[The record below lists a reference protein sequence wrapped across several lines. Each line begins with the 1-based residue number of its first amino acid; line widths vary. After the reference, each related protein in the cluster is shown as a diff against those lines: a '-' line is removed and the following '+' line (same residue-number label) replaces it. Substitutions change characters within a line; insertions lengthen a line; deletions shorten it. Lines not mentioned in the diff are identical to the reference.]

1 MLKRKLR
8 DPSVNGITEGVIWQQ
23 ILMYFFPILL
33 GTFFQQMYNTVD
45 AVIVGKF
52 VGTEALAAVGGSAG
66 TLMNLLIGFFV
77 GLSSGAT
84 VIIAQFYGS
93 GNHRQVSGAVHTAF
107 ALSLVGGLIMMLI
120 GIPLSRTALQW
131 VGTPDDI
138 LDLSVTYM
146 HLSFAGVI
154 PSMIYNIGSGILRAV
169 GDSTRPLYFL
179 IICCVA
185 NIVLDV
191 IFVVGFELG
200 VAGVAIATAL
210 AQLIS
215 AALVI
220 ITLMRSNGSFQL
232 YIRRIR
238 FYGNILGNIIKIGL
252 PAGLQSVMYSLSNI
266 LLQAAIN
273 AFGTVAIAANS
284 ACGKL
289 DGIMWMVMGAFG
301 VTTTTFVGQNFGA
314 QKFDRMK
321 KIVRTSFVMTAVST
335 VALEVFLYIFAK
347 PALSL
352 FTGDEAVLL
361 EGVHILR
368 FLAPCYVLYMSIE
381 ILAGTLRGTGDSV
394 VPLIFT
400 ACGICLVRVLWVIFG
415 SPYFT
420 DVNHVLASYPI
431 TWTITSTLFIAYYL
445 KGGWLK
451 RRKKAMGFSLEEPK
465 ENA

>member
-1 MLKRKLR
+1 MFGNKRR
-8 DPSVNGITEGVIWQQ
+8 NSTVNGITEGVIWQQ
-23 ILMYFFPILL
+23 ILLYFFPILL

-52 VGTEALAAVGGSAG
+52 VGTEALAAVGGPAG
-66 TLMNLLIGFFV
+66 TLVNLLIGFFV

-93 GNHRQVSGAVHTAF
+93 GDRKHVSDAVHTAF
-107 ALSLVGGLIMMLI
+107 ALSLIGGVIMMLV
-120 GIPLSRTALQW
+120 GIPLSRTALRL
-131 VGTPDDI
+131 VSTPEDI
-138 LDLSVTYM
+138 LDLSATYM
-146 HLSFAGVI
+146 YITFIGVI
-154 PSMIYNIGSGILRAV
+154 PSLIYNIGSGILRAV
-169 GDSTRPLYFL
+169 GDSRRPLFFL

-191 IFVVGFELG
+191 LFVVGFELG

-210 AQLIS
+210 AQTIS
-215 AALVI
+215 AVLVI
-220 ITLMRSNGSFQL
+220 ITLMRSETSFQL
-232 YIRRIR
+232 HLKKIG

-266 LLQAAIN
+266 MLQSAIN
-273 AFGTVAIAANS
+273 AFGTIAIAANS

-321 KIVRTSFVMTAVST
+321 KVVRTSFLMVSVTT
-335 VALEVFLYIFAK
+335 VALEALLFIFAR

-352 FTGDEAVLL
+352 FTGDAAVLDM
-361 EGVHILR
+361 GVHILR

-381 ILAGTLRGTGDSV
+381 ILAGTLRGTGESLA
-394 VPLIFT
+394 PLLFT
-400 ACGICLVRVLWVIFG
+400 ACGVCLIRVLWVIFG

-420 DVNHVLASYPI
+420 DVNHVLFSYPL
-431 TWTITSTLFIAYYL
+431 TWTITSTLFIIYYL
-445 KGGWLK
+445 RGRWLD
-451 RRKKAMGFSLEEPK
+451 RRKRAMGFSLEESK
-465 ENA
+465 